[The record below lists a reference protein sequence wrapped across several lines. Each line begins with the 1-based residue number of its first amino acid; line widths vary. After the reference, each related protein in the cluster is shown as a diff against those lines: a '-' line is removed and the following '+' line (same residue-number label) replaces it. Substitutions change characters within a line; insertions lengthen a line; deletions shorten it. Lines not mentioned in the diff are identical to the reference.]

1 MNKKRT
7 LAEMN
12 EQNKDKP
19 FKESVYEIDGKLYAV
34 TSHFVGEKNVD
45 KVLFDIAFRKAFE
58 ESENSKLL

>member
-1 MNKKRT
+1 
-7 LAEMN
+7 MN
-12 EQNKDKP
+12 EQYKDKP